1 MKILAVNVK
10 KFTLYKF
17 VCLSKPLNN
26 VLILV
31 CVFIYQI
38 IDFSF
43 RSAIFISLIL
53 DQFLKNTIR

>member
-43 RSAIFISLIL
+43 RSEIFISLIL